1 MVVRNNQG
9 RIDNNPGYL
18 SLTGARKRLAISSFS
33 LAVNDLQYKAISRPN
48 ITRQVY
54 DQ

>member
-1 MVVRNNQG
+1 MVVHNHQG

-18 SLTGARKRLAISSFS
+18 SLTGARKRLAISSFL
-33 LAVNDLQYKAISRPN
+33 LAVSNIQYKAISRPN
-48 ITRQVY
+48 ITQQVY